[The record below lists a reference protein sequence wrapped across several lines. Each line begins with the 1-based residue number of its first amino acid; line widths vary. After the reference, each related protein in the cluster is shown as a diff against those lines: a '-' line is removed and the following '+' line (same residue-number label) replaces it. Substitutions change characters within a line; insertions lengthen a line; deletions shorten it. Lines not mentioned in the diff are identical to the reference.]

1 MYSIRPFHRYPICRF
16 CELRVG
22 GHYLSVRGEAA
33 GGTCWRPASLAAV
46 SVARDEDRQATMTP
60 SEGIYLI
67 PFCLLASFLVSL
79 CTKCRRKAVDMT
91 NGRPPAVRDMA
102 VQLQPLSYQ
111 PSSDPQPS
119 ADMVPL
125 TLPHNHHPVSSH
137 DAAASV
143 EAGPSGDSSEA
154 AEAQD
159 RVSVSLSSS
168 VTDISYNKI
177 SVREPL
183 ARVLAMDHTYTEVDE
198 ERVSSFYEE
207 IAGPPVYAKIQR
219 GYEEIRAPAETRHV
233 YSQPEPV
240 YSTASIA
247 DPGYEAVG
255 GHYPDSEAEPG
266 YEAISSRKRDMLEL
280 DSEPGYE
287 VIARRKRLVPEMDSE
302 PGYEAIPDRKSEQ
315 AEQEPGPGYE
325 SIASRKL
332 IPDPEYEVI
341 KRSPEPLPPTPHLSR
356 QESDL
361 SADPGYERVRFV
373 PRFPS
378 DDDPDDPVYAKIE
391 KGPKSRV
398 LEERFCERL

>member
-1 MYSIRPFHRYPICRF
+1 
-16 CELRVG
+16 
-22 GHYLSVRGEAA
+22 
-33 GGTCWRPASLAAV
+33 
-46 SVARDEDRQATMTP
+46 MTP

-67 PFCLLASFLVSL
+67 PLCLLASFLVSL

-91 NGRPPAVRDMA
+91 NGRPPAVRETS
-102 VQLQPLSYQ
+102 VQLQPISYQ
-111 PSSDPQPS
+111 SSSSSSDQHQP
-119 ADMVPL
+119 AERVPL
-125 TLPHNHHPVSSH
+125 TLPHNHH
-137 DAAASV
+137 AASNQESGV
-143 EAGPSGDSSEA
+143 AAGPSADGTFEA
-154 AEAQD
+154 PEAQD

-207 IAGPPVYAKIQR
+207 IAGTPVYAKIQR
-219 GYEEIRAPAETRHV
+219 GYSEIRGPSETRHV
-233 YSQPEPV
+233 YDQPEPV

-255 GHYPDSEAEPG
+255 GHYPESETEPG
-266 YEAISSRKRDMLEL
+266 YEAISSRKRDMLDLEC
-280 DSEPGYE
+280 SEPGYE
-287 VIARRKRLVPEMDSE
+287 VITSRKAPIPDVESE

-315 AEQEPGPGYE
+315 PGPGYE
-325 SIASRKL
+325 AITSRKSL
-332 IPDPEYEVI
+332 IAPDPEYEVI
-341 KRSPEPLPPTPHLSR
+341 KRSPEPLPPTPNLSR

-378 DDDPDDPVYAKIE
+378 DEDPDDPVYAKIE
-391 KGPKSRV
+391 KGPKRRV
-398 LEERFCERL
+398 LEEGFCERL

>member
-1 MYSIRPFHRYPICRF
+1 
-16 CELRVG
+16 
-22 GHYLSVRGEAA
+22 
-33 GGTCWRPASLAAV
+33 
-46 SVARDEDRQATMTP
+46 MTP
-60 SEGIYLI
+60 SEGFYLI

-91 NGRPPAVRDMA
+91 NGRPPGLRDTA

-111 PSSDPQPS
+111 SSSDPQPS
-119 ADMVPL
+119 SDMVPPTL
-125 TLPHNHHPVSSH
+125 TSVQRPVNNHDP
-137 DAAASV
+137 AAVAHR
-143 EAGPSGDSSEA
+143 PSGNSYETP
-154 AEAQD
+154 EAQD
-159 RVSVSLSSS
+159 RVSGSLSSS

-207 IAGPPVYAKIQR
+207 IAAPPVYAKIQR
-219 GYEEIRAPAETRHV
+219 GYEEIRAPAETGHV

-266 YEAISSRKRDMLEL
+266 YEAISSRKRDMLEQETE
-280 DSEPGYE
+280 SEPGYE
-287 VIARRKRLVPEMDSE
+287 VIASRKRVVPEMDSE
-302 PGYEAIPDRKSEQ
+302 PGYEAIPDRKCEH
-315 AEQEPGPGYE
+315 AEQELEPGPGYE
-325 SIASRKL
+325 AIASRKL
-332 IPDPEYEVI
+332 IAPDPEYEVI

-361 SADPGYERVRFV
+361 STDPGYERVRFV

-391 KGPKSRV
+391 KGPRNRL